1 MNVDNQETTSNQETV
16 SNSLSN
22 SLNDDLEAK
31 LSKHTS
37 LTDKQKT
44 AMRSIWAMNVPE
56 LKNFI
61 DLLSEVFGVSAAAM
75 VAPVATT
82 LEEEVE
88 PKKEVKEKILI
99 KAISSK
105 SNAVRALK
113 AIFKDIYSQDIS
125 LSDLVGL
132 VNPLSS
138 PEGEAGVALEV
149 TSGSSNEVLED
160 VHKRLKD
167 AGVTVEK
174 VPAH

>member
-99 KAISSK
+99 KNLMNFLNNQSVLIIS
-105 SNAVRALK
+105 NLH
-113 AIFKDIYSQDIS
+113 IY
-125 LSDLVGL
+125 
-132 VNPLSS
+132 
-138 PEGEAGVALEV
+138 
-149 TSGSSNEVLED
+149 
-160 VHKRLKD
+160 R
-167 AGVTVEK
+167 
-174 VPAH
+174 